1 MLRSQPERFQ
11 FFGRLNPL
19 HDDAINAG
27 QALRNSVLP
36 ARATAAGC
44 LITGHEPRAW

>member
-1 MLRSQPERFQ
+1 L
-11 FFGRLNPL
+11 G
-19 HDDAINAG
+19 
-27 QALRNSVLP
+27 NSVLP